1 MSAVVIPLPGATA
14 LPVVQPQRR
23 GRFPAGVVSLW
34 RWRSDTRIR
43 HSEADALEAKAR
55 GLREWVKSGLL
66 HRELALHE
74 AEELEALAR
83 TLRQRR

>member
-1 MSAVVIPLPGATA
+1 MSATIIPLPGATPF
-14 LPVVQPQRR
+14 PVVQPRRR

-74 AEELEALAR
+74 AAELESQAR
-83 TLRQRR
+83 TLRQQR